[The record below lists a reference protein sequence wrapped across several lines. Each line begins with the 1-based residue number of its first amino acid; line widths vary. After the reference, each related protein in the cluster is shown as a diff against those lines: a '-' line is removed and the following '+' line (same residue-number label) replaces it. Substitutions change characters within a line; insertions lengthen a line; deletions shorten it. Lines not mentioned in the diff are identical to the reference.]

1 MKITVDQYGHEFDK
15 LPDFCPHC
23 FFKQIP
29 QIKSGAY
36 NSKINLNLFLI
47 CSNEVCQKSF
57 IAFYNKTINSSLLR
71 LSGVSVG
78 NLQAKEFSSD
88 IFSIS
93 EKFVE
98 IYNQAF
104 FAEQNNLLEITGVG
118 YRKSLE
124 FLIKDYCL
132 KNNVSES
139 ENILKMPIMQVINNY
154 VNDERIKNISKR
166 AVWLG
171 NDETHYIRI
180 WEDKDVTIL
189 KTLIDLVVHWIEME
203 EMSKLIIEEMPELS
217 KKGNDKK

>member
-1 MKITVDQYGHEFDK
+1 MNITVDQYSREFNK

-23 FFKQIP
+23 FIKQIP
-29 QIKSGAY
+29 QIKGGVY

-47 CSNEVCQKSF
+47 CSNEDCKKSF
-57 IAFYNKTINSSLLR
+57 IAFYSKAQNSSALQ
-71 LSGVSVG
+71 LSGVSIG
-78 NLQAKEFSSD
+78 NLQTKEFSSD
-88 IFSIS
+88 ISSIS
-93 EKFVE
+93 EKFIE

-104 FAEQNNLLEITGVG
+104 FAEQNNLFEITGVG

-132 KNNVSES
+132 KNNTSES
-139 ENILKMPIMQVINNY
+139 EKILNMPIMQVINSY

-180 WEDKDVTIL
+180 WDNKDVTIL

-203 EMSKLIIEEMPELS
+203 EMSKLMIIEMPELP